1 MTENDIARNK
11 LINILQTNADLP
23 LMALVD
29 SDVVADDCY
38 VSWFGDVNDAYI
50 SEVWAGKEKTY
61 FIDEVLDNMID
72 FIDIEFPEKSIGNI
86 YDLSDE
92 EIDKWMKKAEK
103 FILSLPW
110 KKYIV
115 LTVTTPDSLEK

>member
-1 MTENDIARNK
+1 MTVQTIERKN
-11 LINILQTNADLP
+11 LI
-23 LMALVD
+23 
-29 SDVVADDCY
+29 
-38 VSWFGDVNDAYI
+38 
-50 SEVWAGKEKTY
+50 
-61 FIDEVLDNMID
+61 EVLLKNRAATPIRYGLVSSRCGHGD
-72 FIDIEFPEKSIGNI
+72 I

-115 LTVTTPDSLEK
+115 LTVMTPDSLQGDDRNEDIQVE